1 MKNARGAGTEMTS
14 MKCVEEAR
22 DKIRQS
28 AELVRQPSPQALTQC
43 LPLLEGAASELREF
57 TGEDGIAA
65 QRRADV
71 LRRLLS
77 LRKDLDRLRA
87 LLCHAAAFH
96 EGWRRVRDA
105 RTGGYDSDGEPKAPG
120 PHKRVL
126 AEG

>member
-1 MKNARGAGTEMTS
+1 MN
-14 MKCVEEAR
+14 CIEEAC

-28 AELVRQPSPQALTQC
+28 AELVRRPSPQALTQC
-43 LPLLEGAASELREF
+43 LPLLEEAASELRKF
-57 TGEDGIAA
+57 TGASGVATQQKDDE
-65 QRRADV
+65 

-77 LRKDLDRLRA
+77 LRKDLGRFRA
-87 LLCHAAAFH
+87 LLCHAAGFH

-105 RTGGYDSDGEPKAPG
+105 RIGGYDSNGEPKVPG